1 MDYPELTFE
10 KADKETFKNLSL
22 AYQALDLGGTAACA
36 LNAANE
42 ITNAAFLKDQIK
54 FLQIAEINEKVMQ
67 QTSFVK
73 KPSIDDYVSCN
84 EEARR
89 ITSELL

>member
-10 KADKETFKNLSL
+10 KADQETFKNLAL

-42 ITNAAFLKDQIK
+42 ITNSAFLHDKIK
-54 FLQIAEINEKVMQ
+54 FLDIANINEKVMQ
-67 QTSFVK
+67 KATFVK
-73 KPSIDDYVSCN
+73 KPGIDDYVSCN
-84 EEARR
+84 TEAR
-89 ITSELL
+89 ILATELL